1 MDATGV
7 GVLRQQGVEA
17 AGESARTL
25 WFLKQILPHE
35 PALRAWLARHAAAG
49 IDVDDIIQE
58 SYAVFASMERFRE
71 VRNPRA
77 YLFQVAHSQVV
88 RHIRRERVVSIMAVE
103 DLGRLAPV
111 DPGQGPEQ
119 QAIGHDELRRLAE
132 VIAAMPDKTREAFV
146 LRRVRGLSQRAIAER
161 MRISESTVE
170 KHIARG
176 IRHVADSFA
185 DGGNCSA
192 GGSRTQAQKERRA
205 DAARDKPRHR

>member
-7 GVLRQQGVEA
+7 GVLQQHEVGA
-17 AGESARTL
+17 ADETARTL

-35 PALRAWLARHAAAG
+35 PALRAWLSRRVAGG
-49 IDVDDIIQE
+49 IDVDDVIQE
-58 SYAVFASMERFRE
+58 SYAVFASMDRFRE

-103 DLGRLAPV
+103 DLGQLAPA
-111 DPGQGPEQ
+111 DPGQDPEQ
-119 QAIGHDELRRLAE
+119 QAIGHDALRRLAE

-146 LRRVRGLSQRAIAER
+146 LRRVRGLPQRAIAER

-185 DGGNCSA
+185 DGGNRA
-192 GGSRTQAQKERRA
+192 PGGSRTQAQKERRA
-205 DAARDKPRHR
+205 DAARDEPGHR